1 MSDLSLLSLVTT
13 HATSIQCV
21 GYSPDNQLILSS
33 NDMGVVK
40 VGCHG
45 YINNTLSTCN
55 VIG

>member
-1 MSDLSLLSLVTT
+1 MSNLSLLSLVTT
-13 HATSIQCV
+13 HATSVQCV

-40 VGCHG
+40 VSC
-45 YINNTLSTCN
+45 IDIIIIVITN

>member
-1 MSDLSLLSLVTT
+1 MSDLSLLSMVTT

-40 VGCHG
+40 VGCDG
-45 YINNTLSTCN
+45 YWYSLYYSF
-55 VIG
+55 IG